1 MNFAD
6 YERGGQRLYG
16 EFAEAIASILKV
28 ALASKPDLQ
37 LQEVQFRA
45 KDPGSLGRKL
55 ENRQL
60 ADCPEIADE
69 IKDLAGCRLI
79 FYTNTDVEAFAQSRL
94 LHENFD
100 VDYDRTKI
108 HYPTGQGDD
117 ANALF
122 ISDNYVIRLK
132 PNRAELPEYA
142 RFAGLRCEVQV
153 QTILNHAWAQMA
165 HDTIYKKPI
174 EKGFGTAIVEGI
186 NARLAKVM
194 RDHLLPAGY
203 EFQKITSD
211 YRRLL
216 AGKDMFD
223 AGALATIRG
232 CGNLNDLHETIERF
246 GSHVLPNYDDI
257 EAVFPDVSDTLVDAA
272 ERALAMP
279 EIPYDTGW
287 GEYPGEK
294 RETILSDVCGILSHL
309 RYIDIDRSLDTVLRL
324 AGQIDGAPQRKAL
337 DGFASKLAEHN
348 LTAWKKVGGAFQ
360 AHLVERI
367 GKLDD
372 QAVAA
377 ALPTLTTMLTQVLKS
392 TVTGT
397 SYKPDA
403 IVLHQGAVPASVE
416 LISARR
422 GAIEQLKRFYPFA
435 RTDEERAEILH
446 GLSSAGETPMNSGY
460 SNALGKVIMDDLAV
474 VVAFYH
480 DIAPG
485 MSLEDRRKLEERL
498 FRHYYSYS
506 KLPPDMADDA
516 DLAAA
521 SAALVAEI
529 QAGRAVLNGDPDF
542 VIYKTLVGFDSVSE
556 RMWEDCSYDYRID
569 GADKDDEVEQLARSV
584 SPETIDE
591 WVDRLNR
598 YAETESNDL
607 ATFSAFGTFLQ
618 RLAEYQPDLIDAFL
632 ARMNERL
639 GRFLPALLHGLA
651 KAGHQERLNAYID
664 SWIAAGQHLG
674 NVGWYL
680 QAAIDFDEE
689 RLVRLLDRAFA
700 ADDANAVFNCNL
712 AAIRQYEALPGGL
725 IDRVFLPCIEYL
737 TARDELSWL
746 GFGFFTWRKQAILRG
761 LDEAQSRRVLDA
773 MFLAPDLERR
783 GEELLAGIAEAWPDL
798 VLDFLRRRLVL
809 AAGDTAPEKFSAIP
823 YSLHAL
829 NKPLSRSPDRLISAV
844 RSWFDADKSLFEF
857 RGARLVHTVFPDF
870 PPELEARLRAE
881 IDRGDALSAE
891 FVIEILRTYD
901 GKDAMFPLCRDIVAT
916 LDPEDPLIHSI
927 RLVLYASGVLT
938 GEHGSAL
945 ALAEKR
951 TALAAWLEDPRE
963 AVRIFAERFIY
974 SLEQSMAQ
982 EYRQADQ
989 RMAMRNLAYSE

>member
-1 MNFAD
+1 MNFTE
-6 YERGGQRLYG
+6 YERGGQLLYAD
-16 EFAEAIASILKV
+16 FAEAIASILKV
-28 ALASKPDLQ
+28 ALAAKPDLQ

-45 KDPGSLGRKL
+45 KDPDSLGRKI
-55 ENRQL
+55 ENRQMG
-60 ADCPEIADE
+60 DCPDIADE

-108 HYPTGQGDD
+108 HYPTGDDDD

-174 EKGFGTAIVEGI
+174 EKGFGTAVVESI

-203 EFQKITSD
+203 EFQKIASD

-223 AGALATIRG
+223 AGALDAIRG
-232 CGNLNDLHETIERF
+232 CENLNDLHETIERF

-257 EAVFPDVSDTLVDAA
+257 EAVFPDISDALVDAA

-279 EIPYDTGW
+279 EVPYNTGW

-309 RYIDIDRSLDTVLRL
+309 RYVDIDRSLDTVLRL
-324 AGQIDGAPQRKAL
+324 AGQIEGAPQRKAL
-337 DGFASKLAEHN
+337 DGFATKLAEHN
-348 LTAWKKVGGAFQ
+348 LAAWKKVGGAFQ
-360 AHLVERI
+360 AHLVDRI
-367 GKLDD
+367 TGLDD
-372 QAVAA
+372 AAIVA
-377 ALPTLTTMLTQVLKS
+377 ALPTVTTMLTQVLGS

-397 SYKPDA
+397 SYQADA
-403 IVLHQGAVPASVE
+403 IVMHQGSVQASDD
-416 LISARR
+416 LIAARR
-422 GAIEQLKRFYPFA
+422 GAIEQLKRLYPSA
-435 RTDEERAEILH
+435 QSDEERLNILH
-446 GLSSAGETPMNSGY
+446 GLSSAGNTPMNSGY

-474 VVAFYH
+474 VVAFYR

-485 MSLEDRRKLEERL
+485 MSFEERRNLEERL

-506 KLPPDMADDA
+506 KLPPDMADDP

-521 SAALVAEI
+521 SSALVAEI
-529 QAGRAVLNGDPDF
+529 QAGRALLNGDPDF
-542 VIYKTLVGFDSVSE
+542 VIYKTLVGFDSVSD

-584 SPETIDE
+584 SPETIGE
-591 WVDRLNR
+591 WVNRLNR

-632 ARMNERL
+632 ERMSERL

-651 KAGHQERLNAYID
+651 KAGGQDRINAYID
-664 SWIAAGQHLG
+664 GWIAAGQHLG

-680 QAAIDFDEE
+680 QAALDFDEE
-689 RLVRLLDRAFA
+689 RLVRLLDRARD
-700 ADDANAVFNCNL
+700 ADDVNAVFNCNL
-712 AAIRQYEALPGGL
+712 TAIRQYGAHPGTL

-737 TARDELSWL
+737 TARGDLSWL

-761 LDEAQSRRVLDA
+761 LDEAQSQRVLNA

-798 VLDFLRRRLVL
+798 VLEFLHRRLVL
-809 AAGDTAPEKFSAIP
+809 AAGDTKPEKYRAIP
-823 YSLHAL
+823 YSLYAL
-829 NKPLSRSPDRLISAV
+829 NEPLARSADRLVSAV
-844 RSWFDADKSLFEF
+844 RTWFDADKSLFEF
-857 RGARLVHTVFPDF
+857 RGARLVNTVFPDF
-870 PPELEARLRAE
+870 PEELEARLRAE
-881 IDRGDALSAE
+881 VERGDNLSAE
-891 FVIEILRTYD
+891 FVIEILRTFD
-901 GKDAMFPLCRDIVAT
+901 GKEAVFPLCRDIVAM
-916 LDPEDPLIHSI
+916 LDPEDPLINSV

-951 TALAAWLEDPRE
+951 TALAAWLEDPRD
-963 AVRIFAERFIY
+963 AVRTFAERFIY

-989 RMAMRNLAYSE
+989 RVAMRNLAYSD